1 MLILGIEA
9 AAKVAGAAV
18 YEDGRILASS
28 SANSGLTHSQ
38 TLLPMIDRV
47 LKGSGRKLD
56 QVDYIALTNGP
67 GSFTGLRI
75 GAATAKGL
83 GLGAGIRII
92 PVCTLESL
100 AYNSAW
106 KEGIIR
112 VVIMDAR
119 RHQVYCAAYDQ
130 DGTVIEP
137 DTIPPLELAEKLKQT
152 QGPLLFVGDASDLY
166 HDLFASE
173 LGSRYHLAP
182 AHLKDLSAAS
192 LCSLAAEKVAKDP
205 SCAVETDQLTINYLR
220 KPQAVR
226 EREARLA
233 KEQADRED
241 AQKAGEKS

>member
-18 YEDGRILASS
+18 YEDGRILAASS
-28 SANSGLTHSQ
+28 TNSGLTHSE
-38 TLLPMIDRV
+38 TLLPMIDEV
-47 LKGSGRKLD
+47 LREAGRQLD
-56 QVDYIALTNGP
+56 QVDYLALTNGP

-83 GLGAGIRII
+83 GLGAGIKII

-100 AYNSAW
+100 ANNTAW

-112 VVIMDAR
+112 VATMDAR

-130 DGTVIEP
+130 NGTLIEP
-137 DTIPPLELAEKLKQT
+137 DTIPPLELAGKLKKT
-152 QGPLLFVGDASDLY
+152 RGPLLFMGDAADLY

-173 LGSRYHLAP
+173 LGSRYHIAP
-182 AHLKDLSAAS
+182 SHLKDLSAAS
-192 LCSLAAEKVAKDP
+192 LCSLAAEKVARDP
-205 SCAVETDQLTINYLR
+205 SCAVASDQLTINYLR

-233 KEQADRED
+233 KE
-241 AQKAGEKS
+241 KAGQEAAASGEQS

>member
-1 MLILGIEA
+1 
-9 AAKVAGAAV
+9 
-18 YEDGRILASS
+18 
-28 SANSGLTHSQ
+28 
-38 TLLPMIDRV
+38 
-47 LKGSGRKLD
+47 
-56 QVDYIALTNGP
+56 LTNGP

-112 VVIMDAR
+112 VATMDAR

-152 QGPLLFVGDASDLY
+152 QGPLLFMGDASDLY